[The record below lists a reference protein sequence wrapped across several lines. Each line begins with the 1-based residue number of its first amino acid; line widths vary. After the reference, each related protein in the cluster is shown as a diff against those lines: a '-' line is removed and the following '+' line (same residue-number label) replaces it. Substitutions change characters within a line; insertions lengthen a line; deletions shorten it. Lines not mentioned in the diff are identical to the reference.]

1 MVRLQ
6 EVLVRFSKR
15 IALQIAACLFLP
27 VALST
32 LAFANGGGD
41 GDRTQVG
48 HDIIVGPNEEVSD
61 ATCFGCSVRVRG
73 HVTSDVTVLG
83 GNIVVEEQGQIAGDA
98 VVLGGGLR
106 LDKEAS
112 VGGDVAVFGGQVRS
126 DPAASVGGDV
136 TNFAGSIWLLLIF
149 GLPLAIL
156 GGIIALIVLLVR
168 RLIQP
173 SLPATA

>member
-1 MVRLQ
+1 
-6 EVLVRFSKR
+6 
-15 IALQIAACLFLP
+15 
-27 VALST
+27 
-32 LAFANGGGD
+32 
-41 GDRTQVG
+41 
-48 HDIIVGPNEEVSD
+48 
-61 ATCFGCSVRVRG
+61 
-73 HVTSDVTVLG
+73 
-83 GNIVVEEQGQIAGDA
+83 
-98 VVLGGGLR
+98 VLGGGLR

-168 RLIQP
+168 RLMQP